1 VRLRHLAVAFLV
13 VGASLPAK
21 AEEIAGCDRGALT
34 GGRLAQCLMQAERT
48 SADQLDQAVKAAL
61 DSIATRP
68 GVYDAQRARWR
79 NNFTES
85 QDLWIHLRNTE
96 CQDVAPFEGQAAT
109 ARGMK
114 GGASIFEAKTL
125 CAIRM
130 NQARTADILA
140 RYPAR

>member
-1 VRLRHLAVAFLV
+1 LA
-13 VGASLPAK
+13 SPAL
-21 AEEIAGCDRGALT
+21 AEDPGGCDRGALT
-34 GGRLAQCLMQAERT
+34 GGRLAQCLIQAER
-48 SADQLDQAVKAAL
+48 SSSDRLDQAVKAAL

-96 CQDVAPFEGQAAT
+96 CQDVAPFEGQAAAAKG
-109 ARGMK
+109 AR

-130 NQARTADILA
+130 NQARAADIAA
-140 RYPAR
+140 RYPAP